1 VEIGAICPDV
11 TEDDVKS
18 TIPVIHKDAPQN
30 RPQVSSAKTQQ
41 QEPGQKKSILDRA
54 LDAME
59 SAVTSE
65 KQPPAEEAQKE
76 QQLKK
81 KVWMV
86 YGGVVGVVL
95 IIALILRG
103 LIH

>member
-1 VEIGAICPDV
+1 MTDG
-11 TEDDVKS
+11 KQ
-18 TIPVIHKDAPQN
+18 QN
-30 RPQVSSAKTQQ
+30 TDQKLVNQEETAAEVSSAKTQQ

-65 KQPPAEEAQKE
+65 KQAPAEEAQKE

-86 YGGVVGVVL
+86 YGGVVGIVL